1 MAISNK
7 DMLQLIYYF
16 HNYHIYITRFN
27 PMRNTSL
34 SLVSFIL
41 AFGILPAC
49 AAPLTLSE
57 AIEIVK
63 TQNLEIKSAAYTAKS
78 SRQDVKMAQGHHYGA
93 LDFTQSVIRSNDA
106 LNVFGFKL
114 GSREA
119 DFGDFGLAQYT
130 GDASVMPKDLNY
142 PGYQNFYQS
151 KLTYTLPLY
160 TGGKLSGYEKIAQER
175 EAISQIETTNV
186 TVQKIYQTKKS
197 YYDAALI
204 HSSLIHMKTIL
215 ANIET
220 LEKTTQGMITEGY
233 AKKVDLLEVQAKKVN
248 AQRLIAQM
256 EANQKLTLH
265 YLSFL
270 LNQSVTEIA
279 LPQDETVQSTLTE
292 ADVMA
297 TNLDMQKASKGLEIR
312 ESMIQV
318 ANASYLPQVG
328 AFAEASSADDT
339 FLGNFSDH
347 KAYTVGAKLT
357 WNLFSGGA
365 DAAGLEKARIEQLK
379 TKTDVELSRKAVALQ
394 YDQMKTEITALDLQ
408 ITTLEQEVELAN
420 EIYRNYMGRYREHL
434 VSMSDLLIKHSEQ
447 IERILNLQTIKN
459 QRNERIFAL
468 EKLSNGAHL

>member
-1 MAISNK
+1 
-7 DMLQLIYYF
+7 
-16 HNYHIYITRFN
+16 
-27 PMRNTSL
+27 
-34 SLVSFIL
+34 
-41 AFGILPAC
+41 
-49 AAPLTLSE
+49 
-57 AIEIVK
+57 
-63 TQNLEIKSAAYTAKS
+63 
-78 SRQDVKMAQGHHYGA
+78 
-93 LDFTQSVIRSNDA
+93 
-106 LNVFGFKL
+106 
-114 GSREA
+114 
-119 DFGDFGLAQYT
+119 
-130 GDASVMPKDLNY
+130 
-142 PGYQNFYQS
+142 
-151 KLTYTLPLY
+151 TLPLY